1 MKRATNIVFSAI
13 LLTMILLGTSGVSVE
28 KCSCTGKV
36 SLVLPMDDGC
46 CPGEGG
52 CMTVKSMELSD
63 YMPTTAASLDMPMQ
77 PVLFPV
83 FPSEVP
89 AFLNGHS
96 TLCPYIHC
104 TEDPPGDLAQTVTVL
119 RV

>member
-1 MKRATNIVFSAI
+1 M
-13 LLTMILLGTSGVSVE
+13 E

-36 SLVLPMDDGC
+36 SLALPMDDGC